1 VPKCRIYRG
10 RDAPDPTALVRGA
23 LGHLLPLRA
32 NDFPPASRVSSGLEI
47 GWGTR
52 ITSVGSPFRSR
63 SFFFVVFGDIRALH
77 EQNYLISFY
86 PSL

>member
-10 RDAPDPTALVRGA
+10 RDAPDPTAPARGA
-23 LGHLLPLRA
+23 LGRLLPLRA
-32 NDFPPASRVSSGLEI
+32 NDFPPPSRVSSGLEI

-63 SFFFVVFGDIRALH
+63 SIFLLCLERYEHYMRKI
-77 EQNYLISFY
+77 I
-86 PSL
+86 